1 MKRSL
6 GCSDD
11 DRLNFFRLYDGC
23 LMDVA
28 VISWCKLFGANSEQS
43 HWKRLFPDHFHEDL
57 RVAISDSVGGKDV
70 FYRIWEEI
78 SEYRN
83 KYVAHHEFN
92 ERHRPQQHPQLEP
105 LRQSGLVLYARV
117 HEALRSHGA
126 EHGLPHPTSISG
138 EVLAKI
144 EEHWCVIADTAR
156 EALRGFSDNLNSG
169 ALDQA

>member
-6 GCSDD
+6 GCSED

-28 VISWCKLFGANSEQS
+28 VISWCKLFGTDSEQS
-43 HWKRLFPDHFHEDL
+43 HWKRLFPDHLHEDL
-57 RVAISDSVGGKDV
+57 RAEISDSVGGKDV
-70 FYRIWEEI
+70 FHRTWKKITNYK
-78 SEYRN
+78 N
-83 KYVAHHEFN
+83 KNVAHHEFN
-92 ERHRPQQHPQLEP
+92 ERHRPRQHPQLEP

-138 EVLAKI
+138 EVLTKI
-144 EEHWCVIADTAR
+144 EEHWCLIADTAR
-156 EALRGFSDNLNSG
+156 EALRGFSDDPNSG